1 MSLQANTVV
10 SSVIEGS
17 GLNTICTLYGFQSVA
32 VIQRVKNAIKNIME
46 NLNNIFQKCI
56 DVLRYYVL

>member
-1 MSLQANTVV
+1 MSLRANTVV

-32 VIQRVKNAIKNIME
+32 VIQRVKNVIKNTME
-46 NLNNIFQKCI
+46 KLNNIFQKRI
-56 DVLRYYVL
+56 DVLLNYVL